1 MNFGYLP
8 ETAGKSNE
16 ILNKMQFY
24 YKKITKTH
32 TPRWYALHRR
42 AATPML
48 RPSPL
53 GWRYACGGF
62 RNITG
67 GVGGNFVVLG

>member
-1 MNFGYLP
+1 MNHLRLSLLTSYSAHTTLFLLALYL
-8 ETAGKSNE
+8 E
-16 ILNKMQFY
+16 IP
-24 YKKITKTH
+24 T
-32 TPRWYALHRR
+32 
-42 AATPML
+42 ML

-62 RNITG
+62 RNVTG